1 MQRMRRTS
9 VSISSYNW
17 VCDIKSCGLFT
28 SEAYYVFD
36 IIGGEPLDI
45 HRIKINDRNRE
56 EIKAFDTKHKAEV
69 YRGARSGAEWARR
82 IEDEVLGLLQDHNG
96 PKNGK
101 TGGGDAALDVPLR

>member
-1 MQRMRRTS
+1 M
-9 VSISSYNW
+9 
-17 VCDIKSCGLFT
+17 
-28 SEAYYVFD
+28 
-36 IIGGEPLDI
+36 

-56 EIKAFDTKHKAEV
+56 KIKAFDTKHKAEV

-101 TGGGDAALDVPLR
+101 TGSGDASLDILLRQGKRRLPEPSGNDAQGKGESVQINSNAHYLRDTAGLLLVV